1 MVGTLEHVVGNWFG
15 YWASSWCYLLS
26 GHKLEVDLSDD
37 AHTHQRDY
45 GDFNNQFALSYTP

>member
-15 YWASSWCYLLS
+15 YWASSWCYLLG
-26 GHKLEVDLSDD
+26 GHKLEVDLPDD